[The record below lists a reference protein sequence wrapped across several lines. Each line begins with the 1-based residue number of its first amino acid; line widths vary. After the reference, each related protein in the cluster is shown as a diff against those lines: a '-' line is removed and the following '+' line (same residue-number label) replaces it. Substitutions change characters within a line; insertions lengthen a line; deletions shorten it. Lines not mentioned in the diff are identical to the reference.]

1 MSLYKCK
8 TCTHEF
14 RVDVLPLECDICG
27 GKNLVALEPISRPV
41 KKTIISDAKKK
52 QSKLSFITAIFLGM
66 VLGIAGIW
74 VFLWVFFVSFMR
86 VLDNNTLNL
95 EIQDLQGEKDELQT
109 QLDQLS
115 QTTIVRFCNQT
126 RGETINLAVGY
137 WDGNNGTELRT
148 KGWLT
153 IYPSK
158 CEEVDV
164 GKSYTGSV
172 YMYGQSETRFW
183 NSNLPDLSFCVNSLR
198 VFDFI
203 NANQMPCNEIG
214 EKKVMM
220 KAFVVTVTPGI
231 TVWNLGE

>member
-1 MSLYKCK
+1 MELYKCK

-14 RVDVLPLECDICG
+14 KADVLPLECDICG
-27 GKNLVALEPISRPV
+27 GKNLVSLEKSSKSV
-41 KKTIISDAKKK
+41 KKSIIYDAKKK
-52 QSKLSFITAIFLGM
+52 KSKFSSSTAILLGM
-66 VLGIAGIW
+66 ASSL
-74 VFLWVFFVSFMR
+74 VFFMGLKLG
-86 VLDNNTLNL
+86 LDNNRLNL
-95 EIQDLQGEKDELQT
+95 KIQNLQRERDELQA
-109 QLDQLS
+109 QLKQLR

-220 KAFVVTVTPGI
+220 KAFVVTVTPGT

>member
-27 GKNLVALEPISRPV
+27 GKNLVALEPISKPV

-66 VLGIAGIW
+66 VFSL
-74 VFLWVFFVSFMR
+74 VFFAGLKLGLHIIS
-86 VLDNNTLNL
+86 LNL
-95 EIQDLQGEKDELQT
+95 KIQNLQRERDGLQT
-109 QLDQLS
+109 QRDPLP

-137 WDGNNGTELRT
+137 WGGNNGTELRT

-172 YMYGQSETRFW
+172 YMYGHSETRFW

-220 KAFVVTVTPGI
+220 KAFVVTVTPGT